1 MTCNLANAQNCPVE
15 TQKFHLLTS
24 WAQEYPKF
32 AWQGDSLTDYYDKL
46 ITDSHNID
54 PEIKFIKSDLFTRA
68 NVVHVSNNFVQS
80 TYDITSQIKAYLLAS
95 PSLYVECI
103 WSPMSSDPS
112 NKNYYISYYNISS
125 YIPESVVGVSLYFNT
140 SKPQTLPF
148 SSPSNNQRY
157 FIFNL
162 Y

>member
-1 MTCNLANAQNCPVE
+1 MEKLMTCNLANAQTCPVE

-32 AWQGDSLTDYYDKL
+32 SWQGDSLTDYYDKL

-54 PEIKFIKSDLFTRA
+54 PEIKFIKSVLFTKV
-68 NVVHVSNNFVQS
+68 NTVHVSNNFVQS
-80 TYDITSQIKAYLLAS
+80 TYEITSEIKAYLLES
-95 PSLYVECI
+95 PRLYVECI

-112 NKNYYISYYNISS
+112 NKNYYISYYNLYSFFASALSGIS
-125 YIPESVVGVSLYFNT
+125 FNT
-140 SKPQTLPF
+140 SKPETLPFF

-157 FIFNL
+157 I